1 MNLLAERVVM
11 RDIDETDRQILG
23 LLLDDARRSWREIA
37 DAVELSP
44 PAVSDRV
51 ERLEE
56 VGVVRGFTVD
66 VDRTKLRGGTPVLV
80 TADAAPGTADALA
93 DELADADRVEH
104 VFETADDTV
113 VFSAVVEDGDPLP
126 VLREAGDLDDVREYD
141 VSLLRRQSWSPS
153 VEGVELALTC
163 DECGNTVTSEGESER
178 LDGEVYHFCCHS
190 CRDSF
195 VEMYENLRAGADA

>member
-1 MNLLAERVVM
+1 M

-37 DAVELSP
+37 DVVDLSP
-44 PAVSDRV
+44 PAVADRV

-56 VGVVRGFTVD
+56 LGVVRGFTLD
-66 VDRTKLRGGTPVLV
+66 IDRTKLRGGTPVLV
-80 TADAAPGTADALA
+80 TVATEPGAGDALA
-93 DELADADRVEH
+93 DALADADRVEH
-104 VFETADDTV
+104 LFATADDRV
-113 VFSAVVEDGDPLP
+113 VFSAVLDEGDAVS
-126 VLREAGDLDDVREYD
+126 VLHDSADLDDVRDYE
-141 VSLLRRQSWSPS
+141 VSLLRKRSWSPS

-178 LDGEVYHFCCHS
+178 IDGELYHFCCGS

-195 VEMYENLRAGADA
+195 VEMYEELREGADL

>member
-1 MNLLAERVVM
+1 M
-11 RDIDETDRQILG
+11 RDLDETDRRILG

-37 DAVELSP
+37 DAVDLSP

-51 ERLEE
+51 DRLERL
-56 VGVVRGFTVD
+56 GVVRGFTVD
-66 VDRTKLRGGTPVLV
+66 LDRTKLRAGTPVLV
-80 TADAAPGTADALA
+80 TVDAVPGTATALV

-104 VFETADDTV
+104 VFESADDEV

-126 VLREAGDLDDVREYD
+126 LLRRHGDLDNVREYD
-141 VSLLRRQSWSPS
+141 ISVLRRRAWSPS

-163 DECGNTVTSEGESER
+163 DECGNTVTSEGETER
-178 LDGEVYHFCCHS
+178 IDGEQYHFCCGS

-195 VEMYENLRAGADA
+195 VEMYEDLREGADV